1 MAHNTTT
8 ARVFDLEQGAAIGE
22 LQLAVDEHPLLAG
35 KDARF
40 GCTHRYHRAGAGV
53 SMLSGR
59 S

>member
-1 MAHNTTT
+1 M
-8 ARVFDLEQGAAIGE
+8 FDVEQCVAIGE

-35 KDARF
+35 QHARV
-40 GCTHRYHRAGAGV
+40 GRARGYQRAGAGV